1 MKEAAKAMTVRD
13 LMTPH
18 VEVVSPESTLREAAE
33 LMRAVDAGALPVVS
47 MDAEVIGM
55 VTDRDIVVRGL
66 ALGCS
71 ADATV
76 SEVMSLRVLS
86 VRETDSVEDAVAV
99 MHQAQVRRLVVTDGE
114 GRLVGM
120 LSLVD
125 LVGALPEAGM
135 GALVGVLSEPASSLL
150 Q

>member
-1 MKEAAKAMTVRD
+1 MSVRD

-47 MDAEVIGM
+47 GEGEVLGM

-66 ALGCS
+66 ALGC
-71 ADATV
+71 AAEATV

-86 VRETDSVEDAVAV
+86 VPEDATLEEAVAV
-99 MHQAQVRRLVVTDGE
+99 MHRAQVRRLVVTDE
-114 GRLVGM
+114 QGRLVGM

-125 LVGALPEAGM
+125 LAGALPAERM
-135 GALVGVLSEPASSLL
+135 GALLEVLSEPASSLL